1 MREGAFYDHIKAKG
15 IYTETGTPSLIILT
29 NDTMYRTAGEDSIM
43 NPSKS
48 ISLESAPDGSG
59 ISARAEIVTPL
70 AKFVKQTCPSEAT
83 KMIQVINN
91 LRGKKLLNAVW
102 QEGYLQMILQVV
114 RVKRPTGSNEINTD
128 EPQQV
133 QQDNKNERN
142 TNNANTATNNPVTE
156 PTKSPNNPPANPYSK
171 PSKTTIQLMTVQR
184 ENSRSNP
191 NNDSQ
196 PNRPPPG
203 VKLMTS
209 PTPYTPSSKY
219 LLTPSKKKV
228 YRWGTGSD
236 YTSSR

>member
-1 MREGAFYDHIKAKG
+1 MCRALFEEEIANAIEANNNDTRALCFALSRYAERTFEYRTEYVIETLQGLSNTELYDLYMREGAFYDHIKAKG

-114 RVKRPTGSNEINTD
+114 MSQASHQLKRN
-128 EPQQV
+128 Q
-133 QQDNKNERN
+133 
-142 TNNANTATNNPVTE
+142 
-156 PTKSPNNPPANPYSK
+156 Y
-171 PSKTTIQLMTVQR
+171 
-184 ENSRSNP
+184 
-191 NNDSQ
+191 
-196 PNRPPPG
+196 
-203 VKLMTS
+203 
-209 PTPYTPSSKY
+209 
-219 LLTPSKKKV
+219 
-228 YRWGTGSD
+228 
-236 YTSSR
+236 